1 MIVGIC
7 GGTKED
13 ICATV
18 TKCRNIFVQC
28 AVNGFMITAAKTG
41 SIAPRA
47 AIKTGGWK
55 MSEREYY
62 DNIFHYKNAVYQAQI
77 LLSRGVILPKEY
89 AIIDTKLRQ
98 KYGLNSCSIFSE
110 NDLIINDYRVNIPL
124 TEEVE

>member
-1 MIVGIC
+1 
-7 GGTKED
+7 
-13 ICATV
+13 
-18 TKCRNIFVQC
+18 
-28 AVNGFMITAAKTG
+28 
-41 SIAPRA
+41 
-47 AIKTGGWK
+47 
-55 MSEREYY
+55 
-62 DNIFHYKNAVYQAQI
+62 